1 MTLDQRVTLGA
12 VALSAVYAVVLIVL
26 SSPASFYTL
35 DDPYIHMALAEN
47 ISRGHFGVNLGEVSN
62 PSSSVLWPWL
72 LAAFDKV
79 GLILW
84 APLLVN
90 IACFVVTLRVMLAF
104 CLSRLAPEGAGT
116 ANVLILLGLALLAFN
131 VFGVIFTG
139 MEHSLHVLLSVLAVT
154 RVINGKYDAI
164 TLAALALGP
173 LVRFE
178 GAIILAFGVGAALVD
193 RRWLFSIAAIAA
205 AGIPFGLYAMWLGS
219 IGLPALPSSVL
230 SKSAVTSGVVDG
242 GGGVLGGL
250 FATFLKNAQ
259 STAAPLLA
267 ILAIGVIYSVIKRTG
282 RDRLIALGLLAVL
295 LLAMMLGRMDSYARY
310 EVYVLC
316 ALGMGLVHLLR
327 GELRVLLMSRMR
339 AAILGGG
346 LCLLGASLGPYVAAS
361 SPQAARNVERQ
372 QHQLHRFV
380 AECWR
385 KPVAVNDLGWVS
397 FQNDAYVLDLW
408 GLGSERA
415 RKARQAAEPGWMDAL
430 VKDGGVD
437 VAMIYADWFPDL
449 PPGWTLVGMI
459 VDEERRVT
467 PYTNAVQFYVT
478 RPEAIPAIRE
488 CLRQIERPGG
498 PAIVLRGET

>member
-12 VALSAVYAVVLIVL
+12 VALSAVYAAVLIVL

-47 ISRGHFGVNLGEVSN
+47 IARGHFGVNIGEVSN

-90 IACFVVTLRVMLAF
+90 VVCFVVTVRVMLAF
-104 CLSRLAPEGAGT
+104 CLSRLAPKGQGIT
-116 ANVLILLGLALLAFN
+116 NVLTLLGFALLAFN

-154 RVINGKYDAI
+154 RIIDGKYDAI
-164 TLAALALGP
+164 TLMALGLGP

-178 GAIILAFGVGAALVD
+178 GAIILAFGVGAALTD
-193 RRWLFSIAAIAA
+193 RRWLFALGAMAAAAI
-205 AGIPFGLYAMWLGS
+205 PFALYAMRLGS

-230 SKSAVTSGVVDG
+230 SKSAATSGVVDG

-250 FATFLKNAQ
+250 MSSFLKNAQ

-267 ILAIGVIYSVIKRTG
+267 ILAIGLVYAVIKRAG

-316 ALGMGLVHLLR
+316 ALGLGLVHLLQ
-327 GELRVLLMSRMR
+327 GELRTLLTSRMR
-339 AAILGGG
+339 VAILGAG
-346 LCLLGASLGPYVAAS
+346 LCLLGSALGPWVLAS

-372 QHQLHRFV
+372 QHQMHRFV

-385 KPVAVNDLGWVS
+385 EPVAVNDLGWVS
-397 FQNDAYVLDLW
+397 FRNDAYVLDLW

-415 RKARQAAEPGWMDAL
+415 RKARQAAEPGWMEAL
-430 VKDGGVD
+430 VAEKGVD

-449 PPGWTLVGMI
+449 PQDWTLVGMLI
-459 VDEERRVT
+459 DEERQIT
-467 PYTNAVQFYVT
+467 PYANAVQVYAT
-478 RPEAIPAIRE
+478 RPEAVPAIRE
-488 CLRQIERPGG
+488 CLHQIERPGG
-498 PAIVLRGET
+498 PAIVFSE